1 MVDASGGNLGGLAL
15 ILVWSTLGSYVVK
28 YGETMVPLFADG
40 ESPAVPIAATLL
52 IVSTTGFNMWKWQ
65 QRSQRE
71 TDFGGLI

>member
-1 MVDASGGNLGGLAL
+1 
-15 ILVWSTLGSYVVK
+15 
-28 YGETMVPLFADG
+28 MVPLFADG